1 MARSNSRTGK
11 FTQHC
16 QPTVEYGV
24 NNIGCYKDQYSNA
37 AGITHTNSI
46 ETINNI
52 MSDNEIDNSDNS
64 LGSDNDNDNSHNNS
78 DHIGIATADTKSDN
92 DARNSENHNDN
103 DSSDTNI
110 GEMSK

>member
-1 MARSNSRTGK
+1 MT
-11 FTQHC
+11 
-16 QPTVEYGV
+16 TVTTALAV
-24 NNIGCYKDQYSNA
+24 TTRM
-37 AGITHTNSI
+37 ITV
-46 ETINNI
+46 
-52 MSDNEIDNSDNS
+52 
-64 LGSDNDNDNSHNNS
+64 NNS

>member
-16 QPTVEYGV
+16 QPTVECGV
-24 NNIGCYKDQYSNA
+24 NNIGCDKDQYSNA
-37 AGITHTNSI
+37 
-46 ETINNI
+46 
-52 MSDNEIDNSDNS
+52 DNEIDNSDNS
-64 LGSDNDNDNSHNNS
+64 LGSNNGNDNSHNNS
-78 DHIGIATADTKSDN
+78 DHIGIATGHTKSDN
-92 DARNSENHNDN
+92 DVRNIENHNDN

>member
-1 MARSNSRTGK
+1 MPPALLI
-11 FTQHC
+11 
-16 QPTVEYGV
+16 PIV
-24 NNIGCYKDQYSNA
+24 
-37 AGITHTNSI
+37 
-46 ETINNI
+46 TINNI

-110 GEMSK
+110 GEMSKWLYKL